1 MTQDAYYITETG
13 NCPKCKAEKTLVDT
27 GRWEHLELPLA
38 TQETAHIDFY
48 VPLRKCRNCAHEGI
62 SVRKVIMEN
71 EAQSWLAD
79 ANAGW
84 LNPKDTWH

>member
-1 MTQDAYYITETG
+1 MMNCYMITEVN
-13 NCPKCKAEKTLVDT
+13 NCPKCKAVGTLVDT
-27 GRWEHLELPLA
+27 GRWEHIDLPLA
-38 TQETAHIDFY
+38 TQETAELDFR
-48 VPLRKCRNCAHEGI
+48 VPLLKCRNCAHEGI

-71 EAQSWLAD
+71 EVQSWLAD